1 MAWMESPIPAI
12 TPSPSAISPGMTEKS
27 SPRNALIAPMAGRY
41 TPAMSRSVEPEMPG
55 STIAVMATAPE
66 TKM

>member
-1 MAWMESPIPAI
+1 
-12 TPSPSAISPGMTEKS
+12 MTEKS

-55 STIAVMATAPE
+55 STIAVMATAAE